1 MIFLHSA
8 QDPLDLVSRE
18 LVLKAAA
25 TLRIIASVSS
35 EAIGLSVSSKAIGLV
50 PGATHSQELQREG
63 PGWLQDLT
71 PHHGRRPEPMRTG
84 FCLRSENRGPGDPSR
99 S

>member
-35 EAIGLSVSSKAIGLV
+35 EAIGLSVSPKAIGLV
-50 PGATHSQELQREG
+50 PGATHSQELQCEARDG
-63 PGWLQDLT
+63 FRT
-71 PHHGRRPEPMRTG
+71 SRPTTAGHQNP
-84 FCLRSENRGPGDPSR
+84 
-99 S
+99 